1 MKEKN
6 LWSDAKQ
13 SEVETAALE
22 RIDEAFEKAKNTPLS
37 ANSLMDHCFTSD
49 TERQSRQRS
58 FLMHSIGEV
67 NE

>member
-1 MKEKN
+1 MKERN

-37 ANSLMDHCFTSD
+37 ANSLMDHCFASD
-49 TERQSRQRS
+49 TERP
-58 FLMHSIGEV
+58 GAW
-67 NE
+67 NERDRVLYRW